1 MRKCLVLI
9 GDLKVVTK
17 LAPKDFNNLKYCFN
31 SFHDFEDIYNLKRL
45 VDRTFNDYQNYISQ
59 ALDNSDLELT
69 DFYFEALDRAL
80 KYIFYARMCF
90 ENIGEKDTGLKEVF
104 SSLDQTNT
112 TYRMLRLMRNYAQHH
127 SLPLKSAVEK
137 WKYSDERLTI
147 SKEIF
152 ISKEDFLRKRLKK
165 LDCQFIEKNYEEK
178 IYIDDLFVEIQGLV
192 EKYYVMAFKNQYNKV
207 RLQIIAVVP
216 RYKLELF
223 SRILKIDKVGVAKI
237 IRKGQYAQEKFH
249 PVDRGMLE
257 KFLEYAQEKKDI

>member
-1 MRKCLVLI
+1 MMKCLVLV
-9 GDLKVVTK
+9 GDSKVVTK
-17 LAPKDFNNLKYCFN
+17 LTPKDYNNLKYCFN

-45 VDRTFNDYQNYISQ
+45 VDRAFNDYQNYVSQ
-59 ALDNSDLELT
+59 ALENSDLELT

-90 ENIGEKDTGLKEVF
+90 ENIGEKDTMFKEVF

-112 TYRMLRLMRNYAQHH
+112 TYKMLRLLRNYAQHH
-127 SLPLKSAVEK
+127 SLPLKSAIEK
-137 WKYSDERLTI
+137 LEYSDERFTT
-147 SKEIF
+147 SKQIF
-152 ISKEDFLRKRLKK
+152 ISKKDFLRKRLKK
-165 LDCQFIEKNYEEK
+165 LDFQFIENNYEEK

-192 EKYYVMAFKNQYNKV
+192 EEYYVMAFKNQYNKV

-216 RYKLELF
+216 KYKFKLF

-237 IRKGQYAQEKFH
+237 IRKGQYVLEKIH